1 MRMKKEEKMDIEL
14 TCIKCGW
21 TGSYAELVALTYD
34 AEDDEFSYC
43 PNCEHDEFNDEVVKD
58 DGFL

>member
-1 MRMKKEEKMDIEL
+1 MYIEL

-43 PNCEHDEFNDEVVKD
+43 PNCEHDEFNDEVVED